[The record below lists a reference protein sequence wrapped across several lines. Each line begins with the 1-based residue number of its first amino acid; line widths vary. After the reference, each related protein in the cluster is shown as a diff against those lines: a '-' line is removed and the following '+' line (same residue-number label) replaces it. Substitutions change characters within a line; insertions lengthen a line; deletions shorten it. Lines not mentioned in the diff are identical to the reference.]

1 MGSSWLRRRPAALRV
16 LLEAINANDLAAAR
30 ESKKKF
36 GAEDIPAVT
45 QLFTIRWVVRYLV
58 EMYREEIAHAGQ
70 PG

>member
-1 MGSSWLRRRPAALRV
+1 M